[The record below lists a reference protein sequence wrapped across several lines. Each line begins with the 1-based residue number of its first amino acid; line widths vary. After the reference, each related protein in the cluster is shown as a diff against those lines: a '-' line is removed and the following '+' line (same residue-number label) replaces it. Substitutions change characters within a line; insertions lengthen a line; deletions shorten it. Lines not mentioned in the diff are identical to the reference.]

1 MNDRVER
8 VENQVL
14 ATKLLNGTATQS
26 ERDQALATVMLSLW
40 GQSELRS
47 LIRLVHSEEC
57 NKCVFK
63 KRAAGSESA
72 DSGGAAAW
80 KKLSLTLLQYL
91 GWVILIVAG
100 LLKISVKG

>member
-1 MNDRVER
+1 MSDRVER

-14 ATKLLNGTATQS
+14 ATKLLNGTATQG

-57 NKCVFK
+57 SKCQF
-63 KRAAGSESA
+63 RNRPPGGDSSDGGSA
-72 DSGGAAAW
+72 VW
-80 KKLSLTLLQYL
+80 KKVSLSLLQYL
-91 GWVILIVAG
+91 GWVILIIAG
-100 LLKISVKG
+100 LLKISVQD